1 MNNGW
6 CITVDTGGTF
16 TDVVVSDEEGKFTI
30 GKALTTPDRIFVG
43 LREAIENAS
52 SQLGLSVTEL
62 LERTQLFVYGTTRA
76 TNAIVTRKIAKTAF
90 LTTKGFPDVLV
101 LREGGKF
108 DPHEFSIP
116 YPEPYIPRR
125 YTFEIDERIESNGNI
140 YKKLDEE
147 QVVDVIKQLE
157 AKGYEAIGVSFLWAI
172 RNPVHEKKVGQLLQ
186 TLVPEIPF
194 TLSHELNPIMREYRR
209 ASSVVIDASIKPLM
223 QNHLT
228 ELQTDLRQNGYLGE
242 LLVSTT
248 IGGCM
253 DIESVINRPIHTV
266 RSGPAMAPVAGKQY
280 AKLENKEDAVLVVDT
295 GGTTFDVSLVVN
307 NSISITQE
315 TWLGG
320 RFTGDMLGIPAVDAR
335 SVGAGGGSIAWIDS
349 AGLLKVGPQSAGASP
364 GPACYNLGGKLP
376 TVTDAALLLGYI
388 DPNFFL
394 GGRMLLNEVAAREAI
409 KLIAEPLG
417 ISLHEAAYSI
427 YTVSN
432 ETMIN
437 AIKDIT
443 VSEGIDPSEAVIV
456 AGGGAAGFGIVPIAE
471 ELKCQ
476 TVIIPRTASV
486 LSASGMQFSDISFEH
501 SSTFPTRSDQFDRIG
516 VENCLVDIKLHLS
529 RFAERL
535 EKKGFTKRKVKFR
548 VDAHYAAQVWDI
560 SVELKSDSIDSN
572 DDILELIEEFHKNH
586 KRIYSVD
593 DRESPID
600 FLNWTGTLV
609 IELPKKDPLLES
621 MKSDSEPRERKA
633 FFGIEKGVPTR
644 IYEGLRIL
652 PDTQI
657 EGPAIIE
664 EPNTTIVIPPQAKAT
679 YSNLGS
685 YIVDLSELV

>member
-172 RNPVHEKKVGQLLQ
+172 RNPAHEKKVGQLLQ

-253 DIESVINRPIHTV
+253 DIDSVINRPIHTV

-280 AKLENKEDAVLVVDT
+280 ANLENKEDAVLVVDT

-320 RFTGDMLGIPAVDAR
+320 RFTGDM
-335 SVGAGGGSIAWIDS
+335 
-349 AGLLKVGPQSAGASP
+349 
-364 GPACYNLGGKLP
+364 
-376 TVTDAALLLGYI
+376 
-388 DPNFFL
+388 
-394 GGRMLLNEVAAREAI
+394 
-409 KLIAEPLG
+409 
-417 ISLHEAAYSI
+417 
-427 YTVSN
+427 
-432 ETMIN
+432 
-437 AIKDIT
+437 
-443 VSEGIDPSEAVIV
+443 
-456 AGGGAAGFGIVPIAE
+456 
-471 ELKCQ
+471 
-476 TVIIPRTASV
+476 
-486 LSASGMQFSDISFEH
+486 
-501 SSTFPTRSDQFDRIG
+501 
-516 VENCLVDIKLHLS
+516 
-529 RFAERL
+529 
-535 EKKGFTKRKVKFR
+535 
-548 VDAHYAAQVWDI
+548 
-560 SVELKSDSIDSN
+560 
-572 DDILELIEEFHKNH
+572 
-586 KRIYSVD
+586 
-593 DRESPID
+593 
-600 FLNWTGTLV
+600 
-609 IELPKKDPLLES
+609 
-621 MKSDSEPRERKA
+621 
-633 FFGIEKGVPTR
+633 
-644 IYEGLRIL
+644 
-652 PDTQI
+652 
-657 EGPAIIE
+657 
-664 EPNTTIVIPPQAKAT
+664 
-679 YSNLGS
+679 
-685 YIVDLSELV
+685 